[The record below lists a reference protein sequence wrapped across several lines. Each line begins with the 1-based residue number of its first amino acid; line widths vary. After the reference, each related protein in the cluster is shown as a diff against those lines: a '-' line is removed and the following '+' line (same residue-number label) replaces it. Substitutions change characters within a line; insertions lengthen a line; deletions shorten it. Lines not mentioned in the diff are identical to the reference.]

1 MKSWCPVRSR
11 SCLRSRW
18 IFPEL
23 LLSLSSCSNC
33 SSTLSRLLLKEF
45 RQLPWKGFRQLPWKG
60 FHNYCSGLG
69 CSCFLECR
77 VWFLMSFLLKLLCWS
92 FSKRCSRNCSC
103 LSFLKRC
110 SRNCSCL
117 NFLKCCSRNCSCLNF
132 LKRCWHFLMT
142 MQNHYA
148 MMKNCCVKL

>member
-1 MKSWCPVRSR
+1 MKSWCPVRFR
-11 SCLRSRW
+11 SCFRSRW

-23 LLSLSSCSNC
+23 LPSLSSCSNC
-33 SSTLSRLLLKEF
+33 SSTLSRLLWKDFRQLLLKGF
-45 RQLPWKGFRQLPWKG
+45 RQLPWKGFRQWSPWKG

-92 FSKRCSRNCSC
+92 FSKRCCW
-103 LSFLKRC
+103 
-110 SRNCSCL
+110 
-117 NFLKCCSRNCSCLNF
+117 NCSCLNF
-132 LKRCWHFLMT
+132 LKRCSRNCNCLNFSKRCWNFLMT